1 MKKTKFCI
9 ILVLLFSSFGILAA
23 QDLELDVHVL
33 PTSLL
38 GDPALFNI
46 TVKNMGEEAVQGVE
60 VKITLESGLELSSFN
75 PNKYDFDPIT
85 GIWKVGEAVPYKGKV
100 LSIITKYVTKENAIV
115 IAEVTKSGAPDPD
128 STPGNGVDTN
138 GNGIVVNDTGDEDD
152 GDAAQNGPFN

>member
-1 MKKTKFCI
+1 MLT
-9 ILVLLFSSFGILAA
+9 A

-38 GDPALFNI
+38 GDPAVFNI

-60 VKITLESGLELSSFN
+60 VQVTLNSGLELSSFT

-100 LSIITKYVTKENAIV
+100 LSLIAKYVTKENAIV

-138 GNGIVVNDTGDEDD
+138 GNGIVVNDKGDEDD